1 MRGFRVL
8 ALTAVAGICFTATTP
23 KTQAQVS
30 ITVGAEPSCPYGYY
44 DYSPYNCAP
53 SGYYGPEWFNG
64 GVFIGAGQW
73 YHGHSNFRGN
83 VDNRYDPKQGYKGP
97 MPKNG
102 EKAAPP
108 SHDAKAPTQF
118 KGNEVHDG
126 HGQVSEGKK

>member
-8 ALTAVAGICFTATTP
+8 ALTGVAGICFTATIP

-108 SHDAKAPTQF
+108 SHNAKAPTQF

>member
-1 MRGFRVL
+1 L
-8 ALTAVAGICFTATTP
+8 LESAAQQTTP
-23 KTQAQVS
+23 KSEAQVS
-30 ITVGAEPSCPYGYY
+30 VTIGAEPSCPYGYY

-53 SGYYGPEWFNG
+53 SGYFGPEWFNG
-64 GVFIGAGQW
+64 GVFIGAGRW
-73 YHGHSNFRGN
+73 FHGQNSFHGN
-83 VDNRYDPKQGYKGP
+83 VDNHYDPKQGYKGP

-108 SHDAKAPTQF
+108 SHNTKAPIQF